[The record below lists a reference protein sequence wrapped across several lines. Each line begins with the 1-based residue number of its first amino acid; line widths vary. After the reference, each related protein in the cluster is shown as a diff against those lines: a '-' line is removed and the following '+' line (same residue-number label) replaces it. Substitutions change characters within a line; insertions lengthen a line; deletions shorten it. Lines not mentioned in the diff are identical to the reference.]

1 MNGFTPSPDSTR
13 WRKYAGSDVIPLW
26 VADMDFA
33 APPEVVAALQQR
45 IANGLFGYGDPWPS
59 LVESIVEHCAH
70 EYDWAVEP
78 DWLVWLPGL
87 VSGLHVACRSV
98 GEAGDG
104 VFTAT
109 PVYPPF
115 LSSPVES
122 NRRLLTLP
130 LVRTEAGWC
139 WDFAAAD
146 AVMKA
151 ARLFLLCHPH
161 NPLGRAWHEDELWQ
175 LAALAE
181 KHDLVVCSD
190 EIHCDLTLGGRH
202 RPFATLAPEVAAR
215 TITLMA
221 PSKTFNLA
229 GLGCAF
235 AIIPNP
241 QLRRAFRATAH
252 GIVPHPNVLGL
263 AACEAAFRH
272 GAAWRRQLLE
282 TLRGNAARVEQAVG
296 RLPGL
301 SMERVE
307 ATFLA
312 WLDCREL
319 GVEHPAQF
327 FEKAGVGLSDGAAF
341 GPGQAYAHYVRL
353 NFGTT
358 CALLDAALERIA
370 KACASL

>member
-1 MNGFTPSPDSTR
+1 MPDFTPSPDSAR
-13 WRKYAGSDVIPLW
+13 WRKYAGRDIIPLW
-26 VADMDFA
+26 IADMDFA

-45 IANGLFGYGDPWPS
+45 IANGLFGYGEPWPT
-59 LVESIVEHCAH
+59 LIDAVVDHCAR
-70 EYDWAVEP
+70 EYEWAIEP
-78 DWLVWLPGL
+78 DWIVWLPGL
-87 VSGLHVACRSV
+87 VPGLHVACRSV
-98 GEAGDG
+98 GTDGDG
-104 VFTAT
+104 VCTAT

-115 LSSPVES
+115 LSAPTAS

-130 LVRTEAGWC
+130 LVRSEAGWG

-161 NPLGRAWHEDELWQ
+161 NPVGRAWRTDELWQ

-181 KHDLVVCSD
+181 KHDLIVCAD
-190 EIHCDLTLGGRH
+190 EIHCDLTLYGKH
-202 RPFATLAPEVAAR
+202 RPFATLAPEIAAR

-229 GLGCAF
+229 GLGCSF
-235 AIIPNP
+235 AIISNP
-241 QLRRAFRATAH
+241 KLRRAFVTTAQ

-263 AACEAAFRH
+263 AACEAAFRQ
-272 GAAWRRQLLE
+272 GGAWRAQLLD
-282 TLRGNAARVEQAVG
+282 TLRDNAARVEQAVEK
-296 RLPGL
+296 LPGL

-312 WLDCREL
+312 WIDCREL
-319 GVEHPAQF
+319 GLEHPAQR
-327 FEKAGVGLSDGAAF
+327 FEQAGVGLSDGAAF
-341 GPGQAYAHYVRL
+341 GPGQAYAQYVRL

-358 CALLDAALERIA
+358 RSLLDAALARIE
-370 KACASL
+370 KACSSW